1 MEKSTK
7 ENPEKV
13 PVTTNTDRLLP
24 RGYQRKRK
32 SSLGEKC
39 ESKKSREGEEEM
51 RKLQSLVPSLR
62 DFESGLSQVDII
74 EETISYIDQ
83 LHKRIAERLVSSGNS
98 SQVRIKNVI
107 YVKPTYFYFRRLNP
121 HLLPLNI

>member
-1 MEKSTK
+1 MENSPK

-32 SSLGEKC
+32 SSLREKC
-39 ESKKSREGEEEM
+39 ESKKSKEGEEEM
-51 RKLQSLVPSLR
+51 KKLKSLVPSLR
-62 DFESGLSQVDII
+62 DFESGGLSQVDII

-83 LHKRIAERLVSSGNS
+83 LHKRIAERMVSSGNS
-98 SQVRIKNVI
+98 SQVRSLIKIIICTN
-107 YVKPTYFYFRRLNP
+107 LN
-121 HLLPLNI
+121 LIKSLGN